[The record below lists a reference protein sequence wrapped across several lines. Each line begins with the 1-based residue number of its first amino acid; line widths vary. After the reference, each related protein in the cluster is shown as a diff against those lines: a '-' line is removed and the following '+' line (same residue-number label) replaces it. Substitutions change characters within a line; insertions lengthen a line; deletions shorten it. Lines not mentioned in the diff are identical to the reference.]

1 MTNRWWTR
9 AIGGIAALSLST
21 ALVFTIADSTIFNG
35 KRDTVLAA
43 YCPHS
48 CNCRSDQVCCTT
60 ANGACGCFPSAIRC

>member
-9 AIGGIAALSLST
+9 AIGGIAALSLSA
-21 ALVFTIADSTIFNG
+21 ALVLTIADSAILNG
-35 KRDTVLAA
+35 KRNTVLAA

-60 ANGACGCFPSAIRC
+60 ANGGCGCFPWAISC